1 MKKLI
6 FAAALTVAGAT
17 FAVESQIVGY
27 VQKEQLDGAFSRIA
41 CFDGVATEVM
51 DIQEIV
57 PAFPEGEE
65 LYSGGVQIMTL
76 TAGTETDAT
85 YIYMTA
91 DDAAGVDGIA
101 KAGWFNDGM
110 DTRMSGVTFD
120 PGEGFLVI
128 SDLPGTKVTF
138 AGQVAQGATISELAA
153 GANFRGNN
161 ALNSLDLQSIEVG
174 TQCSEDGIIT
184 TPAEEIYSGAFQIMT
199 LTPGTET
206 DATYIY
212 MTADDAAG
220 VDGVAKAGWFNDG
233 MDTRMSGEN
242 AVNFESGE
250 GFLVITDFDVAYVK
264 VPGNPA
270 IN

>member
-1 MKKLI
+1 MKKLMI
-6 FAAALTVAGAT
+6 AASAALFATVS
-17 FAVESQIVGY
+17 FAELASANVVGY

-41 CFDGVATEVM
+41 CFDGVATEAM

-76 TAGTETDAT
+76 TAGTATDAT

-91 DDAAGVDGIA
+91 
-101 KAGWFNDGM
+101 
-110 DTRMSGVTFD
+110 
-120 PGEGFLVI
+120 E
-128 SDLPGTKVTF
+128 
-138 AGQVAQGATISELAA
+138 
-153 GANFRGNN
+153 
-161 ALNSLDLQSIEVG
+161 
-174 TQCSEDGIIT
+174 
-184 TPAEEIYSGAFQIMT
+184 
-199 LTPGTET
+199 
-206 DATYIY
+206 
-212 MTADDAAG
+212 DAAG

-242 AVNFESGE
+242 AVDFESGE